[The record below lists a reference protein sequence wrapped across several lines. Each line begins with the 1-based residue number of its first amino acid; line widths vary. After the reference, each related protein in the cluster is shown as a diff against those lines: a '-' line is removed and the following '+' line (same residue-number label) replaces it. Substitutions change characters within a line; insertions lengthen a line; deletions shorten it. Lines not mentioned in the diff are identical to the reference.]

1 VGSELA
7 TVIDED
13 EWRGRLEM
21 REALDDI
28 AQRYQLGKYAE
39 EEQPRKRRT
48 VRRRPSAKVIDMQE
62 WLAARGRGPER
73 RRPRTTG
80 DS

>member
-1 VGSELA
+1 MSANREDWNEAPPWRFNPDCPCSKCHAVRPLPDPKPKRK
-7 TVIDED
+7 VI
-13 EWRGRLEM
+13 R
-21 REALDDI
+21 
-28 AQRYQLGKYAE
+28 
-39 EEQPRKRRT
+39 RK
-48 VRRRPSAKVIDMQE
+48 AKVIDMQE